1 MAAQAETQRGLNLAK
16 ARDWLA
22 IAAAVAVVIGALAT
36 SIQWAVSSA
45 VAPLYAEMRGLN
57 SRMDG
62 MDKRMDGLDKRMD
75 GIDSRMDRI
84 ESLLEILPE
93 IRERLV
99 RLETILLE
107 RGKEAPSP

>member
-45 VAPLYAEMRGLN
+45 VAPLYAEMRGIN
-57 SRMDG
+57 G
-62 MDKRMDGLDKRMD
+62 RMDGLDKRMD

-84 ESLLEILPE
+84 ERQLEILPE
-93 IRERLV
+93 ILERLTRV
-99 RLETILLE
+99 ETILLE
-107 RGKEAPSP
+107 RDKEAP

>member
-1 MAAQAETQRGLNLAK
+1 MATQAETPRGLNLAK

-45 VAPLYAEMRGLN
+45 VAPLYAEIRGIN
-57 SRMDG
+57 S
-62 MDKRMDGLDKRMD
+62 RMDGLDKRMD
-75 GIDSRMDRI
+75 GIGSRMDRI
-84 ESLLEILPE
+84 ESYLEILPE
-93 IRERLV
+93 IRERLA

-107 RGKEAPSP
+107 RDKETP

>member
-45 VAPLYAEMRGLN
+45 VAPLYAEMRGIN
-57 SRMDG
+57 G
-62 MDKRMDGLDKRMD
+62 RMD

-84 ESLLEILPE
+84 ERQLEILPE
-93 IRERLV
+93 ILERLT

-107 RGKEAPSP
+107 RGKEAP